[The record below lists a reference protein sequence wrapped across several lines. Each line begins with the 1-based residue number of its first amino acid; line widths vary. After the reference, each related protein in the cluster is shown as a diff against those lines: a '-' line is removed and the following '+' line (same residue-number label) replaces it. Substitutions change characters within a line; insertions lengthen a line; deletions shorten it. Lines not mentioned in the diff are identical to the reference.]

1 MSENVRELIQSKS
14 REVTDPAERKM
25 PVLEEE
31 QAQSIAAKC
40 GLKFKDVYNE
50 AMEMGIYPYRYLR
63 NMETISLEEQLKLS
77 RSRVAVVGAGGLG
90 GNVILLLARLGIGY
104 LVVVDYDVF
113 DETNLNRQALSH
125 VNSLGRSKS
134 AEAVEQVHSI
144 NPGVDVFP
152 YQEELNDYNASQV
165 LAGVEVVVDALDNVP
180 DRFVLEDVCRKL
192 SVPLVHGAL
201 AGFEG
206 RLMTI
211 FPGDPGLKHLYGNAS
226 ESSDRS
232 DNPESV
238 LGVPAPTPSLIAT
251 LQVMEVVKIILN
263 RGKVFRNV
271 MVHVDL
277 ETGEMNEFAF
287 EQS

>member
-1 MSENVRELIQSKS
+1 
-14 REVTDPAERKM
+14 
-25 PVLEEE
+25 
-31 QAQSIAAKC
+31 
-40 GLKFKDVYNE
+40 
-50 AMEMGIYPYRYLR
+50 
-63 NMETISLEEQLKLS
+63 
-77 RSRVAVVGAGGLG
+77 
-90 GNVILLLARLGIGY
+90 LARLGIGY

-152 YQEELNDYNASQV
+152 YQEEMNDYNASQV

-251 LQVMEVVKIILN
+251 LQVMEVVKIILK
-263 RGKVFRNV
+263 RGKIFRNV

-287 EQS
+287 EHT